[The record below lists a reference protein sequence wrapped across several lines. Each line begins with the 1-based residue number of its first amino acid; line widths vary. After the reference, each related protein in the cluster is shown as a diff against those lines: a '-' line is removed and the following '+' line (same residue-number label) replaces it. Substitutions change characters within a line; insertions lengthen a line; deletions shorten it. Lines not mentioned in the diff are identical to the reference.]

1 MDEFGVLVESIG
13 FRAQGKSAP
22 MAKSKPK
29 PKSQFTTHSHTT
41 AKTSSFHDPY
51 SLPVDQLDGI
61 FRSNVGVGRVPQSQN
76 IFVDDDIFGGTVSS
90 SQQFGGVDI
99 ESVLSG
105 PNSRK
110 NSSSSLSSMNPV
122 GFDAYDDLLGSKPK
136 PSSSVDDLFGNLGLN
151 SNVKLET
158 KGPGVD
164 DLISSFGGVSA
175 SNTK

>member
-29 PKSQFTTHSHTT
+29 PKSQFTAHSQTA
-41 AKTSSFHDPY
+41 AKTPSFADPY

-61 FRSNVGVGRVPQSQN
+61 FRSNGNAGRAPQSQN
-76 IFVDDDIFGGTVSS
+76 LFVDDDIFGGTVSS

-99 ESVLSG
+99 ETVLSG

-122 GFDAYDDLLGSKPK
+122 GFDDLLGSKMK
-136 PSSSVDDLFGNLGLN
+136 TTGSVDDLLGNLGLN
-151 SNVKLET
+151 SNVKQEK

-164 DLISSFGGVSA
+164 DLLSGLGGGSA